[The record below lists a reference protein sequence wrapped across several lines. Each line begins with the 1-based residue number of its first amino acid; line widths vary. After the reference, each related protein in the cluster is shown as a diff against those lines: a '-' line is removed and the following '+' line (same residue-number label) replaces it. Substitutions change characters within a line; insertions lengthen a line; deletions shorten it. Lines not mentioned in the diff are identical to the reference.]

1 VAIADGFFDA
11 GRKDAYRM
19 RRSAVQFRRPV
30 ATRSTS
36 DLAGMA
42 DPPAGTEPTLVGE
55 MVMEALGSMII
66 AIFGTGVVAQ
76 VVTSKSG
83 LGDHDAIAWA
93 WGFGVTF
100 GIFVA
105 GRVTGAH
112 LNPAVTLAVAL
123 FKGFPK
129 AKILPYVIAQVIGW
143 FVGALIIRI
152 DYWAP
157 INAIDP
163 KHTLTTQGIFSTLPG
178 NGDNA
183 LNVHIGEAF
192 IDQIIGTAVLLFL
205 IFAVTDP
212 LGANPTAALS
222 AIAVGLI
229 IVAIGFALGTD
240 AGYAINP
247 ARDFGPRLME
257 WITGYKN
264 AWSDQ
269 YGDIYF
275 WVPIVAPL
283 IGGVVGGGLY
293 QLTVARTLPL
303 PKA

>member
-1 VAIADGFFDA
+1 MAIADGWVGA
-11 GRKDAYRM
+11 GRKGGYRM
-19 RRSAVQFRRPV
+19 PRTALQFRRPV
-30 ATRSTS
+30 ATRGSQLS
-36 DLAGMA
+36 GMA
-42 DPPAGTEPTLVGE
+42 DPPAGTEPTLLGE
-55 MVMEALGSMII
+55 MVMEALGSMVI

-76 VVTSKSG
+76 VVTSKG
-83 LGDHDAIAWA
+83 ALGDHDAIAWS
-93 WGFGVTF
+93 WGLGVTF

-112 LNPAVTLAVAL
+112 LNPAVTVAVAL
-123 FKGFPK
+123 FKGFP
-129 AKILPYVIAQVIGW
+129 AKRVGPYIVAQLVGW

-163 KHTLTTQGIFSTLPG
+163 KHTFATQGIFSTLPG

-192 IDQIIGTAVLLFL
+192 VDQIIGTAVLLFL

-229 IVAIGFALGTD
+229 VVAIGFAIGTD

-247 ARDFGPRLME
+247 ARDLGPRLME
-257 WITGYKN
+257 WITGYGT
-264 AWSDQ
+264 AWQDQ
-269 YGDIYF
+269 YGEVYF

-283 IGGVVGGGLY
+283 IGGIVGGGLY
-293 QLTVARTLPL
+293 QVTAARTLPL
-303 PKA
+303 SKG